1 MTGIDQKSLQSALS
15 FRPSQTTISALFG
28 GFQTLSVPDFQRD
41 YAWDEAAVSEF
52 LDDVD
57 RCRRRRRISSPHP
70 HFFGAI
76 VTSPGEISG
85 TSRPHLIVIDG
96 QQRLA
101 TVFLLITALRRRYQ
115 IAANSA
121 QETGDV
127 VELASYFEARA
138 DNLIAAFESAG
149 DIEFKSQKSVR
160 KLVLNKAD
168 DPFFARL
175 LAREERT
182 AKRASHARLE
192 SANAAIEAY
201 LDKLEER
208 AENDEDTR
216 NILDSLY
223 VVFLKDWLIVQ
234 LAAGSDSEANRIYRV
249 LNSRGVPLTNCDL
262 LRASTLE
269 FASNKLESA
278 DIEAMTQTWDNILT
292 GSQLRPDDALD
303 AAFFS
308 RSGIARS
315 RGRSIEQVE
324 EELFPYLQSDEKP
337 TAEEAK
343 DVFRAVNQL
352 RVDVDELSQIA
363 NGKIC
368 QADHNQFSPVF
379 RSRFDALATV
389 LEQSYCFPLLHAATS
404 LEPVTYVKV
413 CDVLERF
420 AFRYGVVV
428 RAPIYALEPIFG
440 SHIQTLRRAPEDF
453 RVSTLK
459 DDLSK
464 LIAEFAGDNLF
475 KERLLAMEYGRDTKK
490 PLRYALIMIEHMS
503 RWYDD
508 NPQGA
513 PVCRD
518 LTRVVDFKSITLEHI
533 EASNSENIDPELTP
547 FVNSLGNL
555 TVMSEA
561 ENFAVAN
568 KSFDRKRTVFARSSL
583 AINRSIGEYE
593 EWNLESFK
601 ARRQD
606 LLDRCMTIFSI

>member
-1 MTGIDQKSLQSALS
+1 MTDIDQNSLQSVLS

-28 GFQTLSVPDFQRD
+28 GFGTLSVPDFQRD
-41 YAWDEAAVSEF
+41 YAWDETAVSVF

-57 RCRRRRRISSPHP
+57 RCRRRRRTSSPHP
-70 HFFGAI
+70 HFFGAV
-76 VTSPGEISG
+76 VTSPGVISG

-121 QETGDV
+121 QGTGDV
-127 VELASYFEARA
+127 AELASFFGARA
-138 DNLIAAFESAG
+138 DNLIAAFESVS

-175 LAREERT
+175 LTQEERT
-182 AKRASHARLE
+182 ATRASHERLE

-249 LNSRGVPLTNCDL
+249 LNSRGVPVTNCDL

-269 FASNKLESA
+269 FASKKLESA
-278 DIEAMTQTWDNILT
+278 DIEAMTQAWDSILT

-308 RSGIARS
+308 RSGIPRS
-315 RGRSIEQVE
+315 KGRSIEQVE

-343 DVFRAVNQL
+343 GVFRAVNQL
-352 RVDVDELSQIA
+352 RADVDGLSRIA
-363 NGKIC
+363 SGQIC

-389 LEQSYCFPLLHAATS
+389 LEQSYCFPLLHAATA
-404 LEPVTYVKV
+404 LDPVTYVRV

-440 SHIQTLRRAPEDF
+440 SHIQALRRSPGDF
-453 RVSTLK
+453 RVNTLK
-459 DDLSK
+459 EDLSK

-533 EASNSENIDPELTP
+533 EASNAENIDPELTP

-561 ENFAVAN
+561 ENVAVAN
-568 KSFDRKRTVFARSSL
+568 KSFDGKRPVFAGSDL
-583 AINRSIGEYE
+583 AVNRSIGDYE
-593 EWNLESFK
+593 EWNLENFK
-601 ARRQD
+601 ARQED
-606 LLDRCMTIFSI
+606 LLKRCMAIFSI